1 MISTILLY
9 TITAKPD
16 IHANTDEININ
27 IYSIMVHLLLGLI
40 ERISMIIGLILN
52 R

>member
-9 TITAKPD
+9 TITVKPD
-16 IHANTDEININ
+16 IHEKIDEMNIN
-27 IYSIMVHLLLGLI
+27 IYSILVHLLLGLI
-40 ERISMIIGLILN
+40 KRISMIIGLILN